1 MANDGTHTARSR
13 TPGLNSGFG
22 GAAPQVPAG
31 ARRGTFIARHVDPC
45 AEDQVQPNG
54 VDLRIGEVFTVTS
67 PAEINADGTVPG
79 ERQEVAWPPEN
90 CFPPGF
96 YIIRYQET
104 VTIPPGHVGQ
114 VFPRSSLLRNGAALF
129 SALWDQ
135 GYSGRGE
142 ALMVLWAPMKLP
154 PGARIGQL
162 VMFPAEA
169 AAGYEGQYQGEN
181 LD

>member
-1 MANDGTHTARSR
+1 MTSPTPDSFHPRAPGRGARAGTFTARWV
-13 TPGLNSGFG
+13 
-22 GAAPQVPAG
+22 APC
-31 ARRGTFIARHVDPC
+31 T
-45 AEDQVQPNG
+45 EDQIQPNG
-54 VDLRIGEVFTVTS
+54 VDLRIGEVFTVVS

-79 ERQEVAWPPEN
+79 GRREVAWPPGD
-90 CFPPGF
+90 CFAPGF
-96 YIIRYQET
+96 YVIRYRET

-142 ALMVLWAPMKLP
+142 ALMVLWAPMVIP

-162 VMFPAEA
+162 VLLPAEA
-169 AAGYEGQYQGEN
+169 ADGYDGQYQGEN
-181 LD
+181 QGGSGV